1 MTFEVVVISILII
14 GFFGLYLAVRQLLS
28 RDTQVKE
35 LESVVQQVFGKSA
48 HLVAQQSRDILQ
60 GEKEIISNSLT
71 HQHRSIETMVDTI
84 KRDLEKR
91 QQEIRT
97 LEQDRVRKF
106 SELTTALESHRKLAD
121 ELSISTKKLAEVLS
135 NNQARGEWGERII
148 EDLMQANGLME
159 GVHYVRQLHLKN
171 STLRP
176 DITLL
181 LPDKRYIAVDVKFPY
196 SEIQK
201 LADSSSKEQQK
212 LYLQQL
218 SKNLQTKID
227 KVAEYIDPSSHTLD
241 YAILFVPNEMIFSFL
256 NQKLPEVIDHA
267 FKRRVLLVSPFTFL
281 VVARTMLE
289 SYRNFMISDSLRD
302 AVIQVDEFVREWGRF
317 KDQFDKY
324 GRSLKTLQTDYEELT
339 GTRVRQMERKIEKI
353 ETIRQGGALEAAKT
367 QGIQEE
373 PIQVL
378 GKK

>member
-1 MTFEVVVISILII
+1 
-14 GFFGLYLAVRQLLS
+14 
-28 RDTQVKE
+28 
-35 LESVVQQVFGKSA
+35 
-48 HLVAQQSRDILQ
+48 
-60 GEKEIISNSLT
+60 
-71 HQHRSIETMVDTI
+71 MVDTI